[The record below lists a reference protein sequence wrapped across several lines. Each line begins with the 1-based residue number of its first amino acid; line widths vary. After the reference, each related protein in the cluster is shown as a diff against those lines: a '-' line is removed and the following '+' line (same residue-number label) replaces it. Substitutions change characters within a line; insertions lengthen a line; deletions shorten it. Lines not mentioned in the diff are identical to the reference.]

1 MRNTKIALAVLA
13 LVASTAAMAQ
23 ATVYGNIDASV
34 AKASGTNTSFDGSGN
49 WGTSVV
55 GLKGSEDLEGGLK
68 ASFNVEHGLNFGTGA
83 TANGG
88 MAASNTYNRAANVSL
103 AGEFGSVTAG
113 LQISPFITGSL
124 GGYANG
130 NASFY
135 VNSLALGSVSNG
147 GSGVA
152 ANGGDASSLATGGFF
167 IPNAVSYSTPS
178 IGGISATVLTQ
189 LSNGVANNEYT
200 AGNAKYV
207 AGDLGVGAAYQKRGG
222 TTATEYD
229 SMNVNASY
237 AMGAITLAGGYTKH
251 TVGTAAAVNV
261 MNVGASYAV
270 ASNTNVSLQY
280 AQDNSA
286 SKKSIINVGAQY
298 NLSKST
304 SLYATVSQGKNGAGV
319 LYAGGPT
326 YTTGSKTGYA
336 VGITKGF

>member
-23 ATVYGNIDASV
+23 ATVYGVADAGVSQV
-34 AKASGTNTSFDGSGN
+34 DGGKTTFGGQGN
-49 WGTSVV
+49 WAGNILGVSA
-55 GLKGSEDLEGGLK
+55 SEDLDNGMK

-88 MAASNTYNRAANVSL
+88 LAASNTYNRKANVSL
-103 AGEFGSVTAG
+103 AGEFGSITAG
-113 LQISPFITGSL
+113 LQVSPFIVGSL
-124 GGYANG
+124 GGYVN
-130 NASFY
+130 NNESFY
-135 VNSLALGSVSNG
+135 VNSLALGSLSGG
-147 GSGVA
+147 GSGTA
-152 ANGGDASSLATGGFF
+152 NNGGDTSSLTTGGFF
-167 IPNAVSYSTPS
+167 IPNAVSYSTPN

-200 AGNAKYV
+200 AGNVSYS
-207 AGDLGVGAAYQKRGG
+207 AGDIGVGAAYQKRGG

-229 SMNVNASY
+229 SMNVNGSY
-237 AMGAITLAGGYTKH
+237 AMGAITLAAGYTKH
-251 TVGTAAAVNV
+251 TLGTAAAVNV
-261 MNVGASYAV
+261 MNAGVSYAV
-270 ASNTNVSLQY
+270 VSNTNVSLQY

-286 SKKSIINVGAQY
+286 SKKSIINAGLQY

-304 SLYATVSQGKNGAGV
+304 YLYTTISQGKNGAGV

-336 VGITKGF
+336 VGIVKGF

>member
-23 ATVYGNIDASV
+23 ATVYGTVDAS
-34 AKASGTNTSFDGSGN
+34 AARASGTNTSFDGSGN

-55 GLKGSEDLEGGLK
+55 GLKGSEDLENGMK

-88 MAASNTYNRAANVSL
+88 MGTTNTYNRAANVSL

-113 LQISPFITGSL
+113 LQISPFIAGSL
-124 GGYANG
+124 GGYVNS

-135 VNSLALGSVSNG
+135 VNSLALSTFGGG
-147 GSGVA
+147 GSGNA
-152 ANGGDASSLATGGFF
+152 ANGGDTSSLATGGFF
-167 IPNAVSYSTPS
+167 IPNAVSYSTTS
-178 IGGISATVLTQ
+178 IGGISGSVLTQ
-189 LSNGVANNEYT
+189 LSNGVAGNEYT
-200 AGNAKYV
+200 AGNVKYA
-207 AGDLGVGAAYQKRGG
+207 AGDVGVGAAYQKRGG

-251 TVGTAAAVNV
+251 NLGTNAAVNV

-270 ASNTNVSLQY
+270 ASNTNISLQY

-304 SLYATVSQGKNGAGV
+304 SLYATLSQGKNGAGV
-319 LYAGGPT
+319 LYAGGPSS
-326 YTTGSKTGYA
+326 YTGSITGYA